1 MPVYTRLA
9 SSRVKLSV
17 GFCWP
22 RYLQNHISSVHSYVM
37 AAPIE
42 SRKPAEGAMHCCHSA
57 DNTTLSM

>member
-22 RYLQNHISSVHSYVM
+22 RYLQQHLSSLHNYVM
-37 AAPIE
+37 AVPMKVKT
-42 SRKPAEGAMHCCHSA
+42 R
-57 DNTTLSM
+57 